1 MEVSCGSL
9 FIYQGSPILF
19 PALLSAG
26 AWVWDAAPRPV
37 SFCPTGLSET
47 KGAYSMSGKKFT
59 YKPPAAK
66 PKRPAAERVVSER
79 GRKEL
84 PPGTKGGENLKPDR
98 HYEHKQHAFDSY
110 CKKVLKYEAYNG
122 YREISRRQKYE
133 ALFSELSEE
142 ELAQL
147 AVYDRYS
154 WEYTAFPVGGA
165 VILIEDDRLAE
176 ALNALPQ
183 DNRDIFLMYWFLDM
197 ADREIAEY
205 MNMARRTVNT
215 RRQKAYRL
223 LKELMGGEADD

>member
-1 MEVSCGSL
+1 
-9 FIYQGSPILF
+9 
-19 PALLSAG
+19 
-26 AWVWDAAPRPV
+26 
-37 SFCPTGLSET
+37 
-47 KGAYSMSGKKFT
+47 MSGKKFT
-59 YKPPAAK
+59 YNPPAAK

>member
-1 MEVSCGSL
+1 MSQGEYEQFQAAMEIGDHSGSL
-9 FIYQGSPILF
+9 QEIINL
-19 PALLSAG
+19 
-26 AWVWDAAPRPV
+26 
-37 SFCPTGLSET
+37 T
-47 KGAYSMSGKKFT
+47 
-59 YKPPAAK
+59 
-66 PKRPAAERVVSER
+66 
-79 GRKEL
+79 
-84 PPGTKGGENLKPDR
+84 ENLDC
-98 HYEHKQHAFDSY
+98 Y
-110 CKKVLKYEAYNG
+110 G

>member
-1 MEVSCGSL
+1 
-9 FIYQGSPILF
+9 
-19 PALLSAG
+19 
-26 AWVWDAAPRPV
+26 
-37 SFCPTGLSET
+37 
-47 KGAYSMSGKKFT
+47 MSGKEKFNINAGNQPNGGIAIT
-59 YKPPAAK
+59 
-66 PKRPAAERVVSER
+66 VVGER

-122 YREISRRQKYE
+122 YREISRRQKCE

-154 WEYTAFPVGGA
+154 WEYTTFPVGGA

-176 ALNALPQ
+176 ALLGLSQ
-183 DNRDIFLMYWFLDM
+183 ENREIFMMHWFLRMTD
-197 ADREIAEY
+197 EQIAKH
-205 MNMARRTVNT
+205 MDMARRTVNT